1 MHFSV
6 NIGVSAT
13 AERSIILQNNAVFK
27 IRGSIDRSMFGV
39 DDSNY
44 FLMGLTSNLT
54 HGGFAGK
61 FVTKE
66 TVKFDPNQ
74 NENTFEVEIP
84 IEDFWKVQKN
94 KESDKLIQLS
104 PTGLEVFDVWFLT
117 YQNIGLEIFNVE
129 IIVK

>member
-13 AERSIILQNNAVFK
+13 ADSPIILDDGAVFK

-44 FLMGLTSNLT
+44 FLMGLTSNLAN
-54 HGGFAGK
+54 GGFAGK

-66 TVKFDPNQ
+66 TVKFDPNH
-74 NENTFEVEIP
+74 NENTFEVKIP
-84 IEDFWKVQKN
+84 IEDFWKIQKGN
-94 KESDKLIQLS
+94 QSDKLIQTS
-104 PTGLEVFDVWFLT
+104 SAGLELFDIWFLT
-117 YQNIGLEIFNVE
+117 YQNIGLEIFNVD
-129 IIVK
+129 IIIK